1 MFRRLA
7 ALVAAFLVGS
17 TMVAGGVQA
26 VPRGRETAPRPV
38 IFVHGFSGSGAQ
50 FETQARRLASNGYP
64 ADLIEAHEY
73 DSLFAENTRE
83 EVYASLD
90 QRIARLRAK
99 AGTDKVDLLAHSL
112 GTGLMQ
118 AYLRSS
124 PERAAT
130 VAHYVNLDGATSADQ
145 PGGVPTLAVWGE
157 GSTARAVG
165 GATNV
170 YFSDQ
175 AHTQTVTSPE
185 TFTEFFRF
193 FTGRAPRTTEI
204 VPQPPGHVRLSGR
217 AVLFPANVGA
227 EGARLE
233 VYRVDPRTGD
243 RRTRRPEAT
252 FQITGDGSWGPFKAD
267 GRAHYEFAVVWGDV
281 SVHHLYFEPFV
292 RSDSLVRL
300 LTSRPGE
307 GLASQVETGDGHSAL
322 VINRQK
328 EWWGDQGAAGDS
340 LRINGREVL
349 NAANAPRTKRAIGI
363 FAFDAG
369 KDGVT
374 DLATPIPVFNAQPFI
389 TGIDLFMPA
398 SAKRSISVVSR
409 QRGGAGHLDALM
421 VPAWPSTRNRISVQF
436 DDFVQGARR

>member
-7 ALVAAFLVGS
+7 ALVAAFLLVS
-17 TMVAGGVQA
+17 AMVAGGAQA
-26 VPRGRETAPRPV
+26 GPPGRDAARRPV
-38 IFVHGFSGSGAQ
+38 IFVHGFSGSGQQ
-50 FETQARRLASNGYP
+50 FETQARRLASNGYQ

-73 DSLFAENTRE
+73 DSLFVENTRD
-83 EVYASLD
+83 EVFASLD
-90 QRIARLRAK
+90 RRIARLRAR
-99 AGTDKVDLLAHSL
+99 ARADKVDLLAHSL

-130 VAHYVNLDGATSADQ
+130 VAHYVNLDGATSVDQ

-175 AHTQTVTSPE
+175 SHTQVVTSPE
-185 TFTEFFRF
+185 TFTEFYRF
-193 FTGRAPRTTEI
+193 LTGRAPRTTAI
-204 VPQPPGHVRLSGR
+204 IPQRHARLSGR

-233 VYRVDPRTGD
+233 IYRVNPRNGK
-243 RRTRRPEAT
+243 REARRPEAV
-252 FQITGDGSWGPFKAD
+252 FHITGDGAWGPFKAD
-267 GRAHYEFAVVWGDV
+267 GRAHYEFALVWGRT
-281 SVHHLYFEPFV
+281 STHHLYFQPFL
-292 RSDSLVRL
+292 RTDNLVRL

-307 GLASQVETGDGHSAL
+307 GLASQVETGDGHSAMT
-322 VINRQK
+322 ISRQK

-349 NAANAPRTKRAIGI
+349 NAANTPRTKRAIGI
-363 FAFDAG
+363 FAYDAG

-374 DLATPIPVFNAQPFI
+374 DLSAPIPAFAAQPFI
-389 TGIDLFMPA
+389 TGIDVFMPA
-398 SAKRSISVVSR
+398 GARRSISVVSR
-409 QRGGAGHLDALM
+409 PRGGAGRVGSLM
-421 VPAWPSTRNRISVQF
+421 VPAWPSSTHRISVQF
-436 DDFVQGARR
+436 DDHLQGARR